1 MNGFALIAGA
11 YVDVGKERGHRD
23 RVVLEKDKLQAILQG
38 ELRYPTLQMRKVGGG
53 TGEKNDRK
61 QSTEYGSNQFFHPFL
76 LLNFF

>member
-23 RVVLEKDKLQAILQG
+23 RVVLETDKLQAILQG